1 MVSPRLD
8 PTTKKSDLGKSF
20 MFFIGLLEILLL
32 PLRDFLGVSSVA
44 YCTDIDREQF
54 RTESVRGGEKLL
66 LFNFINSIMKKNFY
80 TTPSVRFCNVRIESG
95 FAVSVESPS
104 INDWVRDEDDSIEF

>member
-1 MVSPRLD
+1 
-8 PTTKKSDLGKSF
+8 

-32 PLRDFLGVSSVA
+32 PLRDFLGVRSVA

-54 RTESVRGGEKLL
+54 RTESVREKQLL